1 MSDLQRNPLNLC
13 RDNDDVDTLNRLA
26 EASRLQCSLEIT
38 LTVPLTQR
46 VVTCFKTK
54 ETFLYK

>member
-13 RDNDDVDTLNRLA
+13 PDNDDVDTLNRLA

-46 VVTCFKTK
+46 VVTCFKN
-54 ETFLYK
+54 